1 MVANAR
7 GQALIDEEGVW
18 TENGTGLLGSAGI
31 SESDDDCGRDDWS
44 GSEDGESMDDEWYE
58 DRGE

>member
-1 MVANAR
+1 MKRSETDHVVANAR

-31 SESDDDCGRDDWS
+31 RSAARA
-44 GSEDGESMDDEWYE
+44 
-58 DRGE
+58 DRRN